1 MTTLESDVHNQG
13 EGILTKSP
21 KKGGQLVGTSKH
33 SSIRVLVVDDDAE
46 QRTMITQVVAAHGF
60 CSQSA
65 SDGAEALQ
73 LHQRT
78 PADVIVTDLMMPTM
92 DGFELLRN
100 LEANGDRTP
109 TIVLTGFGSI
119 EKAIS
124 IVHDLRAFWFLEK
137 PIQARI
143 LCTLLERAVMQKR
156 LLDETRLLSRQL
168 SHQRN
173 AG

>member
-1 MTTLESDVHNQG
+1 M
-13 EGILTKSP
+13 
-21 KKGGQLVGTSKH
+21 GTAKL
-33 SSIRVLVVDDDAE
+33 SSIRVLVVDDDPE
-46 QRTMITQVVAAHGF
+46 QRALITQLIGAQGF
-60 CSQSA
+60 CAQA
-65 SDGAEALQ
+65 ACDGAEALQ

-92 DGFELLRN
+92 DGFELLRS

-156 LLDETRLLSRQL
+156 LLDETKLLSRQL
-168 SHQRN
+168 SHRDRSRRPRQQ
-173 AG
+173 GK